1 MPPAPVVLRVSVIN
15 GTKVTTLPVP
25 VGDALPEIDVIGSGG
40 GHGSGSGKTKAHP
53 GPEPCDVK
61 VKVPVPPVVTVAGSI
76 GSLKVAETFV
86 LTGTPVFVSIGSV
99 GRTAVGAVLSAA
111 APFVSKPHVVAV
123 ANALPARS
131 LTPVVTVAV

>member
-1 MPPAPVVLRVSVIN
+1 MPLAPVVLRLSVIN

-25 VGDALPEIDVIGSGG
+25 VVDALPAIDDPGAGG

-53 GPEPCDVK
+53 GPEPCEVK
-61 VKVPVPPVVTVAGSI
+61 VKLEATVAGSI

-99 GRTAVGAVLSAA
+99 GRTAVGAAASAA
-111 APFVSKPHVVAV
+111 PVVKFHVLLA
-123 ANALPARS
+123 ANALPAR
-131 LTPVVTVAV
+131 

>member
-1 MPPAPVVLRVSVIN
+1 MPLAPVVLRVSVIN

-25 VGDALPEIDVIGSGG
+25 VADAVPAIDDPGAGG
-40 GHGSGSGKTKAHP
+40 GHGFGSGKTKAHP
-53 GPEPCDVK
+53 GPEPCEVK
-61 VKVPVPPVVTVAGSI
+61 VKPEATVAGSI

-99 GRTAVGAVLSAA
+99 GRTAVGAVASPA
-111 APFVSKPHVVAV
+111 APVVKVHTVLA

-131 LTPVVTVAV
+131 LIPVVTVAV